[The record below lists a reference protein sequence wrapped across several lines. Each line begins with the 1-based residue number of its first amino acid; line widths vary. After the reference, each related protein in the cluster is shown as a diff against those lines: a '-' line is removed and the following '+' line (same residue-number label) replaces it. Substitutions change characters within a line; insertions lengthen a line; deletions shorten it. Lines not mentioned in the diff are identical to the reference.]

1 MNEDCYIEIFFNHN
15 VYTYDIMEIDF
26 DDYFG
31 MYYWAPAINVLPT
44 GMYDTKEKAIDAARE
59 TLRSRAKLQ

>member
-1 MNEDCYIEIFFNHN
+1 
-15 VYTYDIMEIDF
+15 MEIDF

-44 GMYDTKEKAIDAARE
+44 GMYDTKEKAIAAARE
-59 TLRSRAKLQ
+59 TLECRAKLQ